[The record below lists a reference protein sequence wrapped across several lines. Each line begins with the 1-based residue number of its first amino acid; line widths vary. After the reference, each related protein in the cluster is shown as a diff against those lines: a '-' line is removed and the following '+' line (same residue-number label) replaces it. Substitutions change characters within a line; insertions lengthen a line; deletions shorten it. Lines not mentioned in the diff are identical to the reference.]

1 MKYVLGNGKTAIS
14 AGELTELEIPFIKL
28 ELIENKSFKVGE
40 DISNTE
46 IETHSSTSI
55 IFKNLEGLAVLE
67 KAIKYAKKQLKQQNK
82 KL

>member
-1 MKYVLGNGKTAIS
+1 MRYVLGNGKIAIS
-14 AGELTELEIPFIKL
+14 VGKLKELEIPFIKL
-28 ELIENKSFKVGE
+28 ELIESDSFKVGE
-40 DISNTE
+40 DILNPE

-67 KAIKYAKKQLKQQNK
+67 KAIKHAKKQLKQQNK